1 MTMPPDTRPL
11 SELLSDAL
19 NQLSA
24 LIRTELQLARTE
36 LTGKAAKAATGMAM
50 MAGGLAVA
58 IAALVLIFLAIAEW
72 LDDILPEGFA
82 LFVSGLL
89 AAAISGALAWSGL
102 KRVRADQLA
111 PTRTIEQL
119 QRDAAAAKESV
130 KS

>member
-1 MTMPPDTRPL
+1 MTMPPDARPL

-36 LTGKAAKAATGMAM
+36 LTGKAAKAAMGMAM

-72 LDDILPEGFA
+72 LDNILPEGFA
-82 LFVSGLL
+82 LFVSGLI
-89 AAAISGALAWSGL
+89 AAGISAALAWSGL
-102 KRVRADQLA
+102 QRVKADQLA

>member
-1 MTMPPDTRPL
+1 MTMPPDARPL

-36 LTGKAAKAATGMAM
+36 LTGKAAKAAMGMAM

-72 LDDILPEGFA
+72 LDNILPEGFA
-82 LFVSGLL
+82 LFGPFSVGMRCAPADLG
-89 AAAISGALAWSGL
+89 AALGAPA
-102 KRVRADQLA
+102 
-111 PTRTIEQL
+111 
-119 QRDAAAAKESV
+119 
-130 KS
+130 